1 MRPLLLTGGRVIDP
15 QYQVDGARDV
25 LVIDGEID
33 ALEPRGSLQA
43 PEGAEVLDCAGLW
56 IVAGLIDPHVH
67 LRDPG
72 FPEKETILTG
82 LRAAAA
88 GGFTTVAAM
97 ANTSPVDDTPEVARY
112 MIERARAAHA
122 ARLIPVSAV
131 TRGLAGRD
139 LVGFNA
145 MADAGARLF
154 SDDGIPIDDP
164 VVLSAAFDAAAKLGF
179 AISLHEEDRALT
191 GAGAM
196 NAGAASKRLGVA
208 GIPMSAETT
217 RVRRDLAI
225 ALGSE
230 APVHVAHV
238 STAGAL
244 DFVRAAKNNGANV
257 TCEVTPHHFTLDDS
271 AVLQWGP
278 DARMAPPL
286 RGRDDVDALRAA
298 MADDTIDMIA
308 SDHAPHDP
316 VSKRIDRLGPLFGA
330 GKPPPRLS
338 RADAEALAQAAN
350 GIVGLETALGLAL
363 ALVHNG
369 SISVARMVEMMSVN
383 PARLLRLDD
392 VGTLAVGARAD
403 ITLIDP
409 NHEWV
414 VDPGKF
420 YSKSRNTPFA
430 GMKLKGKALVTIV
443 AGEIIHDARSGT
455 EPR

>member
-15 QYQVDGARDV
+15 QCQVDGAYDV
-25 LVIDGEID
+25 LMIDGEIE
-33 ALEPRGSLQA
+33 AFEPAGSLQR
-43 PEGAEVLDCAGLW
+43 PEGAQVIECAGLW
-56 IVAGLIDPHVH
+56 VVPGLIDPHVH

-97 ANTSPVDDTPEVARY
+97 ANTSPVDDTPAIARY
-112 MIERARAAHA
+112 MLERARAAHA
-122 ARLIPVSAV
+122 ARLVPVSAV
-131 TRGLAGRD
+131 TRGLAGHD
-139 LVGFNA
+139 LVDFDA
-145 MADAGARLF
+145 MANAGARLF
-154 SDDGIPIDDP
+154 SDDGIPIDDA
-164 VVLSAAFDAAAKLGF
+164 VVLSAAFDTASKLGL
-179 AISLHEEDRALT
+179 AISLHEEDRALS
-191 GAGAM
+191 GEGAM

-208 GIPMSAETT
+208 GIPASAETT

-225 ALGSE
+225 AVGSE

-238 STAGAL
+238 STADAL
-244 DFVRAAKNNGANV
+244 GFVRAAKKNGANV
-257 TCEVTPHHFTLDDS
+257 TCEVTPHHFTLDDT

-286 RGRDDVDALRAA
+286 RGRDDVGALRAA
-298 MADDTIDMIA
+298 MADGTIDMIA

-316 VSKRIDRLGPLFGA
+316 VSKRLDRLGPLFGA

-338 RADAEALAQAAN
+338 RADAEELAQAAN

-369 SISVARMVEMMSVN
+369 TITGSRMVEMMSLK

-392 VGTLAVGARAD
+392 AGTLATGARAD

-414 VDPGKF
+414 VDPAKF
-420 YSKSRNTPFA
+420 HSKSRNTPFV
-430 GMKLKGKALVTIV
+430 GMKLRGKALVTIV
-443 AGEIIHDARSGT
+443 AGEIVHDVRNGK